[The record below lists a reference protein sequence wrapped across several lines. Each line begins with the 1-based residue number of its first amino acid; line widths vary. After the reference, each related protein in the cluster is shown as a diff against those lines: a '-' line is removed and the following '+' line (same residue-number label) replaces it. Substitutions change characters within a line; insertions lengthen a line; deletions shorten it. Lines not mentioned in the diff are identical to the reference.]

1 MVPAHEKLSAKTRHP
16 HAVFGI
22 SQRTL
27 LLTLEIT
34 QHYETQVEFNFRET
48 ETKLSSTGSLN
59 RNTIFGSILQ
69 SFVMKMLFIAQKWNP
84 G

>member
-1 MVPAHEKLSAKTRHP
+1 MVPAHEKLSAKTHHP

-48 ETKLSSTGSLN
+48 ETKAQLAALTEIPYLEAFCKALS
-59 RNTIFGSILQ
+59 R
-69 SFVMKMLFIAQKWNP
+69 KC
-84 G
+84 